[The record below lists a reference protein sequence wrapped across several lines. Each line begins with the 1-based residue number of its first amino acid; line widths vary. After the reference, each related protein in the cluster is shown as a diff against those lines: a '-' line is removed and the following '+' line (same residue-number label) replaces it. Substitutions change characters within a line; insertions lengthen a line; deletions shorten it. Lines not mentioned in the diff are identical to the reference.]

1 MSPYQQFVRSLSDDE
16 IARIIAGELGISCDA
31 HDYHLLERG
40 GLSPATKPAQV
51 AERQWLIASE
61 LQLLEALYHQRA
73 LCRAE
78 FDYQAA
84 ELMAEH
90 GLARFCRRPGNRN
103 NMALMID
110 EWRVIAVEPEDVR
123 SQYGYFCEA
132 DEALDEAVAG
142 EQAIRWLKSGDA
154 YDSYRAKTHCR
165 YCQ

>member
-1 MSPYQQFVRSLSDDE
+1 MSPYQQFVCSLSDDE
-16 IARIIAGELGISCDA
+16 VTRILTGEVGISCDA
-31 HDYHLLERG
+31 HDYHLIEGG
-40 GLSPATKPAQV
+40 GLSPDTKPAQG
-51 AERQWLIASE
+51 AERKWLIESE
-61 LQLLEALYHQRA
+61 PQVLEALYSQRA

-90 GLARFCRRPGNRN
+90 GVGRFSRHPGNRN

-110 EWRVIAVEPEDVR
+110 EWRLIAVGPEDVR

-132 DEALDEAVAG
+132 DESIDEAVAG
-142 EQAIRWLKSGDA
+142 VRVMRWLKSGDA
-154 YDSYRAKTHCR
+154 YDSYRSKTHCR